1 MWVCRWFYWQTVKA
15 TQSFGIDIDEKKI
28 QDLTECNSY
37 IDDVANDD
45 LKNSSAQWTLDPKII
60 SNAQAVIICVPTPVN
75 HDKTPDLSPVK
86 GAVKMIAPHLV
97 TGTLVV
103 LESTVNPGVS
113 DEIVAPMLAELTGKK
128 LGTEIL
134 LAHCPERINPGD
146 PDWQCQQHKSSSW
159 RQHSARTRCRQESL

>member
-1 MWVCRWFYWQTVKA
+1 MQRIETIAVVGLGYVGLPLVLLADRKGYAVI
-15 TQSFGIDIDEKKI
+15 GIDIDEKKI

-103 LESTVNPGVS
+103 LESTVNPGY
-113 DEIVAPMLAELTGKK
+113 LTK
-128 LGTEIL
+128 
-134 LAHCPERINPGD
+134 
-146 PDWQCQQHKSSSW
+146 
-159 RQHSARTRCRQESL
+159 